1 MSYTARYPNK
11 SIKEHFEEK
20 LMSISPE
27 SMQDK
32 IMEEVE
38 KLEKNPRPF
47 GQKLFR
53 QLTPP
58 LVLYRRTATYRI
70 RIGDYRVLYDVD
82 DTRKIVWI
90 LALRRKSKKTYR
102 KR

>member
-1 MSYTARYPNK
+1 MSYTARFPNRSTEVAFRK
-11 SIKEHFEEK
+11 K
-20 LMSISPE
+20 LTSISPR
-27 SMQDK
+27 SMQEK

-38 KLEKNPRPF
+38 KLEKDPRPF

-58 LVLYRRTATYRI
+58 VVFYQSTATYRI

-82 DTRKIVWI
+82 DMRKIVWI
-90 LALRRKSKKTYR
+90 LTLRRKSKNTYR
-102 KR
+102 R